1 MSQPSEDA
9 VATPFVEFFRTGSL
23 LESDELARER
33 NGADIP
39 TRVENE
45 LFQGGLGKLSPG
57 WNTLPIIRVPEYCLT
72 DARAVLVRVQAAVS
86 ARGSQ
91 ESCCLACNSPLQDVD
106 TCENCGWS
114 WGTNNQGSPAEPA
127 EVASVSHPLDKM
139 SSLNDERRDQT
150 GEQSEEAA
158 PVARSA

>member
-1 MSQPSEDA
+1 M
-9 VATPFVEFFRTGSL
+9 L
-23 LESDELARER
+23 
-33 NGADIP
+33 
-39 TRVENE
+39 
-45 LFQGGLGKLSPG
+45 PG
-57 WNTLPIIRVPEYCLT
+57 IRVPEYCLT
-72 DARAVLVRVQAAVS
+72 AARAVLVCIQAAVT

-91 ESCCLACNSPLQDVD
+91 ENCCLACDEPMQDVD